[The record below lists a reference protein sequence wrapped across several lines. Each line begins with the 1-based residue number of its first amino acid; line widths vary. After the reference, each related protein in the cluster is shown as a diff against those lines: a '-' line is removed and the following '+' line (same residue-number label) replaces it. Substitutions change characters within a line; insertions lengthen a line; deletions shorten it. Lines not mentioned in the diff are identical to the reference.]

1 MLEPTA
7 LVSLSRIQFG
17 LTAMF
22 HFLFVP
28 LTLGLTWILVVMEAL
43 FLATKREV
51 FRDMTKFWAK
61 LLAINFAMGVITGMT
76 LEFEFG
82 QNWAYFSR
90 LIGGS
95 FGPILAI
102 EGITAFMLETTMFG
116 LFFFTWDRVSK
127 KTHFVITVF
136 MAVGASLSIVNILAA
151 NTWMQHPI
159 ASFFN
164 PKTVEMSL
172 TSMLA
177 LYANT
182 FAQIRIGHVLFAG
195 LSVGAVFVM
204 GISAFYLLKGRD
216 TGFAKRSFAVGAGFG
231 LFAMLTVAFFGD
243 QNGLM
248 VLKYEPATLAAMEGQ
263 WETHKAPAA
272 WFLTAFPNQKTQSN
286 SFVIK
291 IPWALTLIEY
301 HDLTT
306 PVIGIKEIEKSYIP
320 RIESGIVAYNA
331 LQKIRDGDTSQSTL
345 NTFNKHSDDIGF
357 GFLVKK
363 VNPTVTNVTKKQII
377 ETTHNA
383 IPLVWVQF
391 WAFRVMLA
399 CWALFTLGTIL
410 SFIGVFK
417 KYTFHTRWL
426 LWCMLVFIPLPYIAA
441 ECGWI
446 LSEMGRQ
453 PWVVHGVLPTFMGVS
468 NVPIKSVIAS
478 LSGYAFFY
486 LCLFVIELI
495 LMFKYARMGPS
506 ALHTGRYHFEKHG
519 FSVEGDKQ

>member
-7 LVSLSRIQFG
+7 LVNLSRIQFG

-28 LTLGLTWILVVMEAL
+28 LTLGLTWILVIMEAL
-43 FLATKREV
+43 YLKTGKEV
-51 FRDMTKFWAK
+51 YRDMTKFWGK
-61 LLAINFAMGVITGMT
+61 LLAINFAMGVITGIT

-127 KTHFVITVF
+127 KVHFVITFF
-136 MAVGASLSIVNILAA
+136 MAFGASMSIVNILAA

-159 ASFFN
+159 ASTFD
-164 PKTVEMSL
+164 PKTVEMNL

-182 FAQIRIGHVLFAG
+182 FAQVRIGHVLFAG
-195 LSVGAVFVM
+195 LSVASVFVM
-204 GISAFYLLKGRD
+204 GVSAYYLLKGRD
-216 TGFAKRSFAVGAGFG
+216 MGFAKRSFALGTGFG

-248 VLKYEPATLAAMEGQ
+248 VLKYEPMTLAAMEGQ
-263 WETHKAPAA
+263 WETHPAPAPWYA
-272 WFLTAFPNQKTQSN
+272 TAFPDQKTQTN

-301 HDLTT
+301 HNLTG
-306 PVIGIKEIEKSYIP
+306 VVKGIKQLEQETIP
-320 RIESGIVAYNA
+320 RIKSGIIAYDA
-331 LQKIRDGDTSQSTL
+331 LIKIRDGKGSAATL
-345 NTFNKHSDDIGF
+345 NTFRQHEADIGY

-363 VNPTVTNVTKKQII
+363 VNPTVTNVTSEQIAQ
-377 ETTHNA
+377 TARNA
-383 IPLVWVQF
+383 APPVFATF
-391 WAFRVMLA
+391 WAFRIMLG
-399 CWALFTLGTIL
+399 CWGIFFIATLL
-410 SFIGVFK
+410 SYIGVFRQSV
-417 KYTFHTRWL
+417 FHNRRL
-426 LWCMLVFIPLPYIAA
+426 LWCMLVIIPLPYIAA
-441 ECGWI
+441 EAGWI
-446 LSEMGRQ
+446 ISEVGRQ

-468 NVPIKSVIAS
+468 NVPIKSVITS

-495 LMFKYARMGPS
+495 LMFKYARRGPS
-506 ALHTGRYHFEKHG
+506 CLHTGRYHFEKHG
-519 FSVEGDKQ
+519 FTVKGDQG